1 MRWAL
6 ICYFHVCLYQY
17 MGFGVLSVPMEN
29 GVTVLKP
36 VAGVPRIEPDREPVA
51 TPRPRKRGSFVKGRQ
66 PKQRHE
72 SVIWKNVQVGII
84 L

>member
-1 MRWAL
+1 
-6 ICYFHVCLYQY
+6 
-17 MGFGVLSVPMEN
+17 MGFGVLSVLMEN
-29 GVTVLKP
+29 GATVLKP
-36 VAGVPRIEPDREPVA
+36 VAVVFRIEPDREPVP
-51 TPRPRKRGSFVKGRQ
+51 TPHPRKRGSFVKGRQ